1 MKSSKRQFLG
11 TLASLALG
19 AALLTGPG
27 AAVAQAAPRVAIT
40 TNAGTIVVELNPAK
54 APVSVEN
61 FLGYVKKGFY
71 SGTVFHR
78 VIENFMIQG
87 GGMDANLREKQGAGP
102 AIVNEAANGLKNERG
117 TIAMA
122 RLRGINTASNQF
134 FINTVDN
141 AFLDHIAVPPQ
152 GLTINR
158 GGRQMFI
165 AKEEADSVYGY
176 AVFGKV
182 VEGLDVVDRIRRVE
196 TRPAGPHQNVPLT
209 PIVIEK
215 VTLLN

>member
-102 AIVNEAANGLKNERG
+102 SIVNEAANGLKNERG

>member
-1 MKSSKRQFLG
+1 MKLLQGRLSG
-11 TLASLALG
+11 ALAGLALG
-19 AALLTGPG
+19 VALLATSLEV
-27 AAVAQAAPRVAIT
+27 AAQAAPRVAIA
-40 TNAGTIVVELNPAK
+40 TNAGTMVVELNPAK
-54 APVSVEN
+54 APISVEN
-61 FLGYVKKGFY
+61 FLAYAKKGY
-71 SGTVFHR
+71 YNGTIFHR

-87 GGMDANLREKQGAGP
+87 GALEPNLREKPGAGP

-122 RLRGINTASNQF
+122 RLRGINTASTQW

-141 AFLDHIAVPPQ
+141 PFLDHIAVPPQ
-152 GLTINR
+152 GITVTR
-158 GGRQMFI
+158 GGRQMFVS
-165 AKEEADSVYGY
+165 KEDADSVYGY

-182 VEGLDVVDRIRRVE
+182 VEGLDVLDRIRRVE

-215 VTLLN
+215 VTVLN